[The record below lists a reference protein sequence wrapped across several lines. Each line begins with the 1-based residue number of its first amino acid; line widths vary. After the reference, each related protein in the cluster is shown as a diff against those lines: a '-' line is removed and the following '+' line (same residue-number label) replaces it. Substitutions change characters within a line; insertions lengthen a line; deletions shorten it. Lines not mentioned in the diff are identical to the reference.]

1 MCSKF
6 RQQLEEE
13 GGHDV
18 ENRLEKEFPAWFRNH
33 VSGFIFI
40 LCAASFFSSYFS
52 NFNLFGGLIRSRCYG
67 WIIMKMLVKAYMQYH
82 VLLALE

>member
-1 MCSKF
+1 VCSKF

-40 LCAASFFSSYFS
+40 LCAASFFHIFQI
-52 NFNLFGGLIRSRCYG
+52 LTC
-67 WIIMKMLVKAYMQYH
+67 LV
-82 VLLALE
+82 VLLDQDAMDG